1 MHATAGR
8 MPKFAC
14 STTLHPAFTATQLRI
29 LACSSCLPA
38 GVAGVVD
45 WDEQFYDMLQN
56 TVGGGKPKMRW

>member
-1 MHATAGR
+1 MNSWAV
-8 MPKFAC
+8 C
-14 STTLHPAFTATQLRI
+14 SL
-29 LACSSCLPA
+29 CPA

>member
-1 MHATAGR
+1 V
-8 MPKFAC
+8 
-14 STTLHPAFTATQLRI
+14 I
-29 LACSSCLPA
+29 LVHLGCLVRCLA